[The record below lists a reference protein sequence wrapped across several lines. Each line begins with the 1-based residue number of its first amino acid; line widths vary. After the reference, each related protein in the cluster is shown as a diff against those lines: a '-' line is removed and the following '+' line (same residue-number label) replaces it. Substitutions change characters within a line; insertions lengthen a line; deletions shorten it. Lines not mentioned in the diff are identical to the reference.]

1 MKFWKKRQDQEENMA
16 GLPESDGE
24 KAQTAWRTD
33 NGFTLDAINRLENKG
48 YASRRQFTKNY
59 VKYKIKDKP
68 CFLKKKKNPR
78 VIPARGKD
86 RSKCDNYLSLR
97 KMAW

>member
-1 MKFWKKRQDQEENMA
+1 MA
-16 GLPESDGE
+16 GLPEWRESTD
-24 KAQTAWRTD
+24 WRTD
-33 NGFTLDAINRLENKG
+33 NGLCSTQSTDLENKG

-68 CFLKKKKNPR
+68 CFLKKKKNPK

-86 RSKCDNYLSLR
+86 RSKCDNYLSLC
-97 KMAW
+97 KMA